1 MCVQQDNL
9 YFRQKSRYES
19 FKEIQQ
25 ITKYIFGFDLTY
37 TSRRPL
43 KCKKL
48 DAANELY
55 HLGCARNLLLLI
67 TGYYWSDIN
76 ICLTIIRDI
85 EAMASVSYADRPNGF
100 WVVIWEP
107 TCSAGPEQSCNGLTF
122 RSKSNFLVFKYLD
135 HLANFRSG
143 LLITWKKKD
152 LSRW

>member
-43 KCKKL
+43 KHKKL

-55 HLGCARNLLLLI
+55 NLGCARNLLILI
-67 TGYYWSDIN
+67 
-76 ICLTIIRDI
+76 
-85 EAMASVSYADRPNGF
+85 
-100 WVVIWEP
+100 
-107 TCSAGPEQSCNGLTF
+107 
-122 RSKSNFLVFKYLD
+122 
-135 HLANFRSG
+135 
-143 LLITWKKKD
+143 
-152 LSRW
+152 